1 MMVHRD
7 VDVELTRYRFC
18 FLHFSFVLSTRFFSR
33 SFPFDCPMNAI
44 AIQVFKIIH
53 QLIDK
58 SSSCNVRFRF
68 RIEFQH
74 TAYIRYLTYN
84 LVGDR

>member
-1 MMVHRD
+1 MLMLNLLVTD
-7 VDVELTRYRFC
+7 FVFYI
-18 FLHFSFVLSTRFFSR
+18 FLLFFPQGFFLALFR
-33 SFPFDCPMNAI
+33 SIARWIAI